1 VHGVLQYSVLQRTRE
16 MGIRLAIG
24 ARTPD
29 VIRLIVGQA
38 VLLATIGVG
47 IGVVGAFAL
56 TRLIR
61 AMLFDTSPLDLTTFV
76 GSALVII
83 PARS

>member
-1 VHGVLQYSVLQRTRE
+1 ML
-16 MGIRLAIG
+16 
-24 ARTPD
+24 P
-29 VIRLIVGQA
+29 
-38 VLLATIGVG
+38 ATIGVG
-47 IGVVGAFAL
+47 IGLVGAFAL

-76 GSALVII
+76 GSALVTI

>member
-1 VHGVLQYSVLQRTRE
+1 VYGVLQYSVVQRTRE

>member
-1 VHGVLQYSVLQRTRE
+1 MYGVLQYSVVQRTRE

-24 ARTPD
+24 ARTSD

-47 IGVVGAFAL
+47 IGLVGAFAL

>member
-1 VHGVLQYSVLQRTRE
+1 MYGVLQYSVVQRTRE

-24 ARTPD
+24 ARTSD

-47 IGVVGAFAL
+47 IGLVGAFAL

-76 GSALVII
+76 GSAPATI

>member
-1 VHGVLQYSVLQRTRE
+1 VL
-16 MGIRLAIG
+16 
-24 ARTPD
+24 P
-29 VIRLIVGQA
+29 
-38 VLLATIGVG
+38 ATIGVG
-47 IGVVGAFAL
+47 IGLVGAFAL

-76 GSALVII
+76 GSAPATI

>member
-1 VHGVLQYSVLQRTRE
+1 MYGVLQYSVLQRTRE

-24 ARTPD
+24 ARTSD